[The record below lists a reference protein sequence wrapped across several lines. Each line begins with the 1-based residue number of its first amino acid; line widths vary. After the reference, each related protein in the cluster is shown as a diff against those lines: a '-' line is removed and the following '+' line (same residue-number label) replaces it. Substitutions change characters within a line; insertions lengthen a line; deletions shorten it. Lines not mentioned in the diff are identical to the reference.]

1 MKRAFLVCTLAVAV
15 CIPVIAQRAGGRY
28 DEQIQQ
34 DVTKQLQSKDKW
46 KGITASTDDAIVTLQ
61 GGVHLL
67 IDKLDLGRKVRN
79 ISHVDGVRNRVQVAG
94 DVPDADLKQKLSNK
108 LAYDRVGY
116 GILFNNLTLDV
127 QNGIATVGGDV
138 HDYPSRDSAL
148 AIVETTPGV
157 KDVVDNIN
165 VLPTSQFDDDS
176 RIRVAQ
182 AIYGDPALQK
192 YALNPAKPIRI
203 IVDNGRVDL
212 EGVVDSEMDK
222 TIAGTRAKTVP
233 NIFSVQNNL
242 VVANQQTK

>member
-1 MKRAFLVCTLAVAV
+1 MKHAFLVCILVAV
-15 CIPVIAQRAGGRY
+15 CIPAVAQRAGGRY

-34 DVTKQLQSKDKW
+34 DVTKVLQSKDKW

-67 IDKLDLGRKVRN
+67 IDKLDAGRKVRN

-116 GILFNNLTLDV
+116 GILFNNLTLNV
-127 QNGIATVGGDV
+127 ENGVATVGGDV

-165 VLPTSQFDDDS
+165 VLPTSQFDDDT

-182 AIYGDPALQK
+182 AVYGDAALQK
-192 YALNPAKPIRI
+192 YAVNPAKPIRI
-203 IVDNGRVDL
+203 IVENGHVDL

-233 NIFSVQNNL
+233 NVFSVQNNL
-242 VVANQQTK
+242 VVANQQAR